1 MKMPKLNLP
10 EVELKT
16 KLVNGTIQVFDK
28 VRKKYFV
35 LTPEEWVRQNFI
47 NYLNVDLGYPISLL
61 AVEKM
66 VRYNSMKTR
75 ADIVVYN
82 LDGDPFMIVEC
93 KSSSVKITQ
102 DVFNQIAKYNTGL
115 KVRYLLITNGLQ
127 HFCCKM
133 DYDSNSYNFVDKIP
147 VF

>member
-1 MKMPKLNLP
+1 MPKLNLP

-82 LDGDPFMIVEC
+82 RYGDPFMIVEC

-102 DVFNQIAKYNTGL
+102 DAFNQIAKYNTGL
-115 KVRYLLITNGLQ
+115 KVNYLLITNGLQ

-133 DYDSNSYNFVDKIP
+133 DYESNSYNFVDKIP
-147 VF
+147 IF

>member
-10 EVELKT
+10 KAELKT

-35 LTPEEWVRQNFI
+35 LTQEEWVRQNLI
-47 NYLNVDLGYPISLL
+47 NFLNVDCGYPINLL

-75 ADIVVYN
+75 ADIVIYN
-82 LDGDPFMIVEC
+82 LDGNPFMIVEC
-93 KSSSVKITQ
+93 KSPSIRITQ
-102 DVFNQIAKYNTGL
+102 DAFNQIAKYNIGL
-115 KVRYLLITNGLQ
+115 KVKYLLITNGLK